1 MQQKIIKYAGIFNH
15 TTGGFRMHY
24 REQYVLENI
33 ANDSWRMFR
42 IMSEFVDGFEALG
55 EITNAVSIFGSAREH
70 SSQKNYKAAEK
81 TAWLLARKGYAII
94 TGGGGGIME
103 AANKGAHE
111 AGGTSVGLNI
121 ELPHEQSPNKFATI
135 QMGFRYFFARKVMF
149 VKYASAFVVFP
160 GGYGTLD
167 ELFEAATLIQTK
179 KIKPF
184 PIILYDKDYWTD
196 ILEWIKRKL
205 LKGDYVSPED
215 LDIFKLVS
223 TPEEAVKLIIA
234 TGKKGLKKR

>member
-1 MQQKIIKYAGIFNH
+1 M
-15 TTGGFRMHY
+15 RY

-33 ANDSWRMFR
+33 ADDSWRMFR
-42 IMSEFVDGFEALG
+42 IMSEFVDGFEAMG
-55 EITNAVSIFGSAREH
+55 DITDAVSIFGSAREH
-70 SSQKNYKAAEK
+70 ASHRHYKDAEK
-81 TAWLLARKGYAII
+81 TARLLSKKGYAII

-121 ELPHEQSPNKFATI
+121 ELPHEQQPNKFANI

-184 PIILYDKDYWTD
+184 PIILYDREYWSE
-196 ILEWIKRKL
+196 ILVWIKTKL
-205 LKGDYVSPED
+205 LKGAYVSPED
-215 LDIFKLVS
+215 LDIFRVVS
-223 TPEEAVKLIIA
+223 TPEEAVKIIIA
-234 TGKKGLKKR
+234 AGKKGLKKGLKKRG

>member
-1 MQQKIIKYAGIFNH
+1 M
-15 TTGGFRMHY
+15 RY

-33 ANDSWRMFR
+33 ADDSWRMFR
-42 IMSEFVDGFEALG
+42 IMSEFVDGFEAMG
-55 EITNAVSIFGSAREH
+55 DITDAVSIFGSAREH
-70 SSQKNYKAAEK
+70 ASNRHYKDAEK
-81 TAWLLARKGYAII
+81 TAKLLAEKGYAVI

-121 ELPHEQSPNKFATI
+121 ELPHEQQPNKFATI

-184 PIILYDKDYWTD
+184 PIILYDKEYWSD
-196 ILEWIKRKL
+196 ILVWIKTKL
-205 LKGDYVSPED
+205 LKGSYVSPED
-215 LDIFKLVS
+215 LDIFQVVS
-223 TPEEAVKLIIA
+223 TPEEAVKIIIA
-234 TGKKGLKKR
+234 AGKKGLKKGLKKGK

>member
-1 MQQKIIKYAGIFNH
+1 M
-15 TTGGFRMHY
+15 RY

-33 ANDSWRMFR
+33 ADDSWRMFR
-42 IMSEFVDGFEALG
+42 ILSEFVDGFEAMG
-55 EITNAVSIFGSAREH
+55 NVTDAVSIFGSARTQ
-70 SSQKNYKAAEK
+70 SSKQIYKDAEK
-81 TAWLLARKGYAII
+81 TAKLLAKKGYAII

-121 ELPHEQSPNKFATI
+121 ELPHEQQPNKFATI

-184 PIILYDKDYWTD
+184 PIILYDKEYWEG
-196 ILEWIKRKL
+196 ILDWIKKKL
-205 LKGDYVSPED
+205 LKGDYVSADD
-215 LDIFKLVS
+215 LNIFQVVS
-223 TPEEAVKLIIA
+223 TPEEAVKAILA
-234 TGKKGLKKR
+234 AGKKGLKKGK

>member
-1 MQQKIIKYAGIFNH
+1 MK
-15 TTGGFRMHY
+15 Y

-33 ANDSWRMFR
+33 ADDSWRMFR
-42 IMSEFVDGFEALG
+42 IISEFVEGFEALG
-55 EITNAVSIFGSAREH
+55 EVTDAVSIFGSAREPR
-70 SSQKNYKAAEK
+70 SAKYYKDAEK
-81 TAWLLARKGYAII
+81 TARLLAKQGYAVI

-111 AGGTSVGLNI
+111 AGGTSIGLNI
-121 ELPHEQSPNKFATI
+121 ELPHEQNPNKYATI

-167 ELFEAATLIQTK
+167 ELFESATLIQTK

-184 PIILYDKDYWTD
+184 PIILYGKEYWSG
-196 ILEWIKRKL
+196 ILDWIKTKL
-205 LKGDYVSPED
+205 LKGEYVSPED
-215 LDIFKLVS
+215 MKIFQVVS
-223 TPEEAVKLIIA
+223 TPEEAVQAILSA
-234 TGKKGLKKR
+234 GRKGLKKI

>member
-1 MQQKIIKYAGIFNH
+1 M
-15 TTGGFRMHY
+15 RY

-33 ANDSWRMFR
+33 ADDSWRMFR
-42 IMSEFVDGFEALG
+42 ILSEFVDGFEAMG
-55 EITNAVSIFGSAREH
+55 NVTDAVSIFGSARTQN
-70 SSQKNYKAAEK
+70 SKQIYKDAEK
-81 TAWLLARKGYAII
+81 TAKLLAKKGYAII

-121 ELPHEQSPNKFATI
+121 ELPHEQQPNKFATI

-184 PIILYDKDYWTD
+184 PIILYDKEYWEGLLD
-196 ILEWIKRKL
+196 WIKKKL
-205 LKGDYVSPED
+205 LKGGYVSPED
-215 LDIFKLVS
+215 QDIFQVVD
-223 TPEEAVKLIIA
+223 TPEEAVKVILA
-234 TGKKGLKKR
+234 AGKKGLKKGR